1 MRLIRMLGL
10 VVLGGLAVMAFVG
23 AAAASADTF
32 CEENVGAEN
41 ECPEGQRLAEGKLFM
56 GLTEEFN
63 PARLLGLNEKGELI
77 NTTECHSTVLG
88 KVGANDGEHTSR
100 LGLIESLTFTN
111 CAGYCKKGK
120 GHSAPFLF
128 KAVALE
134 GHVFVYKDNETGL
147 LPGALF
153 EECALG
159 VSCLYESTVE
169 ATVLDI
175 KFDLL
180 KATQEPLKRSGH
192 SMLCP
197 PKAQWDADYL
207 LTLDVNGKPGAP
219 IYLAGLP

>member
-1 MRLIRMLGL
+1 MRLIKMLGL
-10 VVLGGLAVMAFVG
+10 AAVAALASMAFLGVG
-23 AAAASADTF
+23 VASADTF
-32 CEENVGAEN
+32 CEENVGSGN
-41 ECPEGQRLAEGKLFM
+41 ECPEGQRLTEGKLIM
-56 GLTEEFN
+56 GLTEAFN

-77 NTTECHSTVLG
+77 NTTECHSTILG
-88 KVGANDGEHTSR
+88 KVGANDGQHVSL

-111 CAGYCKKGK
+111 CTGYCKKGK

-153 EECALG
+153 EECVLG
-159 VSCLYESTVE
+159 VSCLYVSTVE

-192 SMLCP
+192 SAFCP
-197 PKAQWDADYL
+197 PKAQWDGEYL
-207 LTLDVNGKPGAP
+207 LTLDVNGQPGEP
-219 IYLAGLP
+219 IYLTALP